1 MMVAKMLLGKMIGI
15 GIGIR
20 GVMLLPFSILRPI
33 DKIQRPTFT
42 LATDDGTAS
51 GTGSKGITTNSTR

>member
-33 DKIQRPTFT
+33 DKINF
-42 LATDDGTAS
+42 
-51 GTGSKGITTNSTR
+51 

>member
-20 GVMLLPFSILRPI
+20 GVMLQSPL
-33 DKIQRPTFT
+33 DKIQLPGVPP
-42 LATDDGTAS
+42 LL
-51 GTGSKGITTNSTR
+51 

>member
-1 MMVAKMLLGKMIGI
+1 LLPMMVAKMLLGKMIGI

-33 DKIQRPTFT
+33 ERLWIVGNCR
-42 LATDDGTAS
+42 
-51 GTGSKGITTNSTR
+51 GSHLYFSY